1 MTRFIVDQ
9 LTEGQLEWVPMPA
22 AYDAVV
28 LGEPRRS
35 RAHRV
40 LTGDKEYFNALRER
54 FPGETAAIDKFEQL
68 TKVPGARARSH
79 SLRSRGC
86 GWSFWL
92 RFLALGSREGKEI
105 LPPGCP
111 GDRFLATTQRGGVAQ
126 PASTPSQTLREK
138 NLKISILY
146 PKSPASHTE
155 LLTHPRTPCTWSER
169 GASSERKEKN
179 PLRAQPLVV
188 GSPGDLPWHGEGR
201 GRAAT
206 APLSRRASPEG

>member
-1 MTRFIVDQ
+1 MHEGSMTRFIVDQ

-40 LTGDKEYFNALRER
+40 LTGEKEYFNGLRER
-54 FPGETAAIDKFEQL
+54 FPGETAAINKFEQL

-92 RFLALGSREGKEI
+92 RFLAPGSREGKEI
-105 LPPGCP
+105 LPLGCP
-111 GDRFLATTQRGGVAQ
+111 GDSFLATTQCGGVAQ
-126 PASTPSQTLREK
+126 PASAQSLAIPNTSGEKPQNLHFVPQKPCVAHRAFNPSMDTL
-138 NLKISILY
+138 
-146 PKSPASHTE
+146 HV
-155 LLTHPRTPCTWSER
+155 
-169 GASSERKEKN
+169 
-179 PLRAQPLVV
+179 LRA
-188 GSPGDLPWHGEGR
+188 GR
-201 GRAAT
+201 
-206 APLSRRASPEG
+206 EQ